1 MYFKKF
7 PKIVYDSTGEGQFKG
22 VTNLL
27 RRVAIRSEVKN
38 NAVIYD
44 VYNVQ
49 EGETPE
55 SLAHRIYGDSDRHW
69 IILIMNNIID
79 RYHDWPMAGNQ
90 FLEYI
95 NDKYDDVNAV
105 HHYELP
111 QSSGDTK
118 TKIEVYAQEALYLG
132 DLDYYNSAT
141 TITNFEY
148 EEAEQDKKR
157 KIRLLDPSYVDQ
169 FETEFRRL
177 MKESLI

>member
-1 MYFKKF
+1 
-7 PKIVYDSTGEGQFKG
+7 
-22 VTNLL
+22 
-27 RRVAIRSEVKN
+27 
-38 NAVIYD
+38 
-44 VYNVQ
+44 
-49 EGETPE
+49 
-55 SLAHRIYGDSDRHW
+55 
-69 IILIMNNIID
+69 MNDIID
-79 RYHDWPMAGNQ
+79 RYHQWPMSGNQ

-95 NDKYDDVNAV
+95 NDKYQNADGTSNVNGV

-111 QSSGDTK
+111 QSSGDTT